1 MNKFGLLGFIVAA
14 LIIILATRRFFEQ
27 RKQNEID
34 DHSAVVTYQVTVTEK
49 KDYPYPNMRS
59 RERDVVFPET
69 FRYEV
74 HFTPLSGKPLW
85 CTSKRMN
92 IKRLPCIHAERCQC
106 RGRGLSVMSRCADQ
120 GLS

>member
-14 LIIILATRRFFEQ
+14 LIIVLAARRFLEQ
-27 RKQNEID
+27 RKQNEIND
-34 DHSAVVTYQVTVTEK
+34 SSVVTTYEVTVAEK

-74 HFTPLSGKPLW
+74 HFRPLSGKTIVVYIKEAQYREITLHSRGTLFMQGTRFIRYEPL
-85 CTSKRMN
+85 R
-92 IKRLPCIHAERCQC
+92 
-106 RGRGLSVMSRCADQ
+106 
-120 GLS
+120 

>member
-27 RKQNEID
+27 RKQNEIN

-74 HFTPLSGKPLW
+74 HFTPLSGKTIVVYIKEDEYKEITLHSRGTLSMQGTRFIRYEPL
-85 CTSKRMN
+85 R
-92 IKRLPCIHAERCQC
+92 
-106 RGRGLSVMSRCADQ
+106 
-120 GLS
+120 